1 MAEEGELYSMD
12 LEGFWMDIGQ
22 PTDYLKG
29 TNLFLDDLSNNDKTV
44 LASGKHIKGNVLIVK
59 NFI

>member
-22 PTDYLKG
+22 PADYLRG
-29 TNLFLDDLSNNDKTV
+29 TNLFLDDLNSNDNKQ
-44 LASGKHIKGNVLIVK
+44 LAFGKNIKGNVLIV
-59 NFI
+59 NRN